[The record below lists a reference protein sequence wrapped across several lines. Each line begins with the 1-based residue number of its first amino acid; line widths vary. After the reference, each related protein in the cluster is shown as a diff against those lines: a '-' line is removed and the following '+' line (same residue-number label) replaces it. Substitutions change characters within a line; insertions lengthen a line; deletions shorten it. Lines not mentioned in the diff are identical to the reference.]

1 MDQLEITKML
11 NDLNIPFRVVEHPA
25 AMTIEEIDRFA
36 LPNSEAIAK
45 NLFVRDDKKKN
56 YYLITVRKDKKVD
69 LKELRRQLNSR
80 PLSFAS
86 ENDLKF
92 YLGLNKGA
100 VTPLGILNQFGSFV
114 QNKFPVKDEHIA
126 DGFISS
132 TLFVCVGA
140 MSIVGGIESGTQGTY
155 QVFLAKTFIDSIVI
169 FVMSATKG
177 IGCCLSAFVALI
189 YQTLITVSAGGIAQ
203 IISDLAITQMS
214 VVGSLVIA
222 GIALN
227 LMNITKIKIGNFI
240 LCPFI
245 PAFLSLGEKLLTL
258 I

>member
-1 MDQLEITKML
+1 MSYHSINNFKESVNLKGKTMDQLEITKML

-100 VTPLGILNQFGSFV
+100 VTPLGILNDIACRVQFVLDQDLTSFPLIGV
-114 QNKFPVKDEHIA
+114 HPNRNTA
-126 DGFISS
+126 
-132 TLFVCVGA
+132 TLW
-140 MSIVGGIESGTQGTY
+140 
-155 QVFLAKTFIDSIVI
+155 
-169 FVMSATKG
+169 
-177 IGCCLSAFVALI
+177 LSPLDLQALI
-189 YQTLITVSAGGIAQ
+189 EKHGNKVI
-203 IISDLAITQMS
+203 
-214 VVGSLVIA
+214 LV
-222 GIALN
+222 
-227 LMNITKIKIGNFI
+227 
-240 LCPFI
+240 
-245 PAFLSLGEKLLTL
+245 KL
-258 I
+258 

>member
-92 YLGLNKGA
+92 YLGLNKGT
-100 VTPLGILNQFGSFV
+100 VTPLGILNDIACRVQFVLDQDLTSFPLIGV
-114 QNKFPVKDEHIA
+114 HPNRNTA
-126 DGFISS
+126 
-132 TLFVCVGA
+132 TLW
-140 MSIVGGIESGTQGTY
+140 
-155 QVFLAKTFIDSIVI
+155 
-169 FVMSATKG
+169 
-177 IGCCLSAFVALI
+177 LSPLNLQALI
-189 YQTLITVSAGGIAQ
+189 EKHGNKVI
-203 IISDLAITQMS
+203 
-214 VVGSLVIA
+214 LV
-222 GIALN
+222 
-227 LMNITKIKIGNFI
+227 
-240 LCPFI
+240 
-245 PAFLSLGEKLLTL
+245 KL
-258 I
+258 